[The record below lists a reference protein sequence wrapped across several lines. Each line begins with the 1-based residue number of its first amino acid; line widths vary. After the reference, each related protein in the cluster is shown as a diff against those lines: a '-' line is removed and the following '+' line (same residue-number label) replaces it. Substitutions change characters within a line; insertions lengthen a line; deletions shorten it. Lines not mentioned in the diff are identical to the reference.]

1 MLSPEHQTAIVTL
14 ARCVSQ
20 QCSPLRKTVLTLHSD
35 IKILEEDL
43 GDILR
48 ERKSRFKRFF
58 SAKRHRNEL
67 QDVVNQL
74 EMARSNYTVRCLDPQ
89 SHVVFMKR
97 AYRRP

>member
-1 MLSPEHQTAIVTL
+1 MAYSKLLDMSSGLNILPLPIRLIPSNGHCSVGAV
-14 ARCVSQ
+14 RDQ

-43 GDILR
+43 GDILQ

-58 SAKRHRNEL
+58 SAKRHRSEL

-74 EMARSNYTVRCLDPQ
+74 ESAKSNYMVR
-89 SHVVFMKR
+89 
-97 AYRRP
+97 

>member
-20 QCSPLRKTVLTLHSD
+20 QCSSLRKAVLTLNSD
-35 IKILEEDL
+35 IKVLEEDL
-43 GDILR
+43 GDILQ

-74 EMARSNYTVRCLDPQ
+74 ESEKSNYMVR
-89 SHVVFMKR
+89 
-97 AYRRP
+97 